1 MTIQDVAHNLQMSWN
16 TVKEIHKTYLAH
28 HYGKPKLKHVRYI
41 AIDEFAVQKGHRY
54 MTVVYD
60 LIDGRAI
67 FVGEGRESEVL
78 KPFWKRL
85 KSAGAKLEAI
95 AMDMWPAYLKSV
107 TDNAPAV
114 KVVFDKFHMIKK
126 LNEALDETRRS
137 LYREEVDVNKRE
149 AIKGLRWLLLK
160 NQDNLH
166 TGTNQKQHLEEALKV
181 NEPLAQAY
189 YLKEE
194 LHLLWEQP
202 DRDTAEDFLAQWIAK
217 ARATTIQPFIKL
229 CKMLESHRTGILNYF
244 SHRISTGRLEGFNN
258 KIKVLKRKA
267 YGYRDLVFFKLKI
280 YALHKARYVLL

>member
-16 TVKEIHKTYLAH
+16 TVKEIHKTYLTH
-28 HYGKPKLKHVRYI
+28 HYGKPKLKDVRYI

-67 FVGEGRESEVL
+67 FVGEGRESDVL

-107 TDNAPAV
+107 TENAPAV

-137 LYREEVDVNKRE
+137 LYREEIEINKRD

-160 NQDNLH
+160 NQKNLNA
-166 TGTNQKQHLEEALKV
+166 TTNQKQQLEEALKI

-202 DRDTAEDFLAQWIAK
+202 DRDAAEDFLSQWIAK

-229 CKMLESHRTGILNYF
+229 CNMLASHRTGILNYF
-244 SHRISTGRLEGFNN
+244 SHRISTGPLEGFNN

-267 YGYRDLVFFKLKI
+267 YGYRDLDFFKLKI
-280 YALHKARYVLL
+280 YALHKARYPLL

>member
-1 MTIQDVAHNLQMSWN
+1 MTIQDVTHNLQMSWN
-16 TVKEIHKTYLAH
+16 TVKEIHKTYLTRY
-28 HYGKPKLKHVRYI
+28 YGKPKLKNVRYI

-60 LIDGRAI
+60 LKDGRAI
-67 FVGEGRESEVL
+67 FVGDGRESEVL

-85 KSAGAKLEAI
+85 KSAGGKLEAI

-107 TDNAPAV
+107 TENAPGV
-114 KVVFDKFHMIKK
+114 KIVFDKFHMIKK
-126 LNEALDETRRS
+126 MNEALDETRRS
-137 LYREEVDVNKRE
+137 LYREETEVNKRD

-160 NQDNLH
+160 NHKNLD
-166 TGTNQKQHLEEALKV
+166 GSTNQKKRLDEALKI

-202 DRDTAEDFLAQWIAK
+202 HQVAAAEFLSDWIAK
-217 ARATTIQPFIKL
+217 ARTTSIQPLIKF
-229 CKMLESHRTGILNYF
+229 CTMLASHCTGILNYF

-267 YGYRDLVFFKLKI
+267 YGYRDLEFFKLKI
-280 YALHKARYVLL
+280 YALHKARYELL